1 MELSILIVN
10 WNTKD
15 LLRDCLQSIF
25 SSVKNIAFEV
35 IVVDNNSHDKSFE
48 MVREDF
54 PEATLIR
61 NRENAGF
68 AKGNN
73 QAYSASRGR
82 VVALL
87 NPDTIVYPNTF
98 EKMIDYLDSQPAVGA
113 VSCKFISPDGSLQY
127 EYFRKFPTVRSIFFR
142 YTNLGRSV
150 DSNFYRGKA
159 LDRFF
164 YKERAFTETE
174 TIEQPGAVC
183 LVMRRP
189 LIERIGLFD
198 EKLPI
203 FFNDVDLCK
212 RIWNEGYSIHVLSD
226 THITHLGG
234 SSFANRPQ
242 RELVKEWHH
251 GMVYY
256 FRKHHGFAR
265 ASLIYLMIL
274 SDRWIHKI
282 VKILG
287 INKVAMFVK
296 SKFAN
301 KLP

>member
-1 MELSILIVN
+1 VELSILIVN

-15 LLRDCLQSIF
+15 LLRDCLQSIY
-25 SSVKNIAFEV
+25 SSAKNIAFEV
-35 IVVDNNSHDKSFE
+35 IVVDNNSYDKSFE
-48 MVREDF
+48 MVRDEF
-54 PEATLIR
+54 PEAILIQ

-87 NPDTIVYPNTF
+87 NPDTVVYPNSF
-98 EKMIDYLDSQPAVGA
+98 EKMIDYLDRQSAVGA
-113 VSCKFISPDGSLQY
+113 VSCKFISPDGSFQF
-127 EYFRKFPTVRSIFFR
+127 EFFRRFPTIRSIFFR
-142 YTNLGRSV
+142 YTNLGKSV
-150 DSNFYRGKA
+150 DLNFYRGKA

-164 YKERAFTETE
+164 YKDRAFSETE

-183 LVMRRP
+183 LLMRRA
-189 LIERIGLFD
+189 LLERIGLFD
-198 EKLPI
+198 EQLPI

-234 SSFANRPQ
+234 SSFANRPR
-242 RELVKEWHH
+242 RELVEDWHH

-265 ASLIYLMIL
+265 ASLIFLMVFL
-274 SDRWIHKI
+274 DRWIHRI
-282 VKILG
+282 VRLLG
-287 INKVAMFVK
+287 INKVATFVK
-296 SKFAN
+296 RKIARS
-301 KLP
+301 